1 MQDTVAGMTRR
12 TIGRDASARLHA
24 RAVQTLVEGVS
35 SPMRGPASYDPHP
48 LFVRRG
54 TGGRL
59 EDVDGNVFVD
69 LMLGFGSLIHG
80 HAHPR
85 LVATLREALGDG
97 MQFAAASEAE
107 IEAAE
112 RIARIV
118 PHVERVRFASTG
130 TEATMSAL
138 RVARGFT
145 GRPAFVKFEG
155 HYHGWSDAFCVSSNL
170 VPPAA
175 MGHPNDPV
183 RIPDSSGVSANA
195 IADTV
200 VVPWNDLD
208 RLEAALRRHPG
219 RVAAIFT
226 EPVMANMGVIPPG
239 PGYLEGVRALADEHD
254 VLLVLDET
262 CTGFRL
268 APGGAQERFGIR
280 ADLVTFGKALGAGV
294 PISAV
299 AGRADVMST
308 MTRGRVLHFGTHN
321 ANPALLA
328 MANAS
333 LDLLAAD
340 DGAALRELDV
350 LAQRLV
356 DGWRAAFAAAG
367 IEAVVQAVGSL
378 LQVFFA
384 HPGAGPMGAIEDARS
399 CAALAD
405 PARFRRFQTALR
417 DRGVWLSP
425 SAGFH
430 SVLCTQHTAA
440 DVDEVLAA
448 TADAIAA
455 GAF

>member
-1 MQDTVAGMTRR
+1 MIRR
-12 TIGRDASARLHA
+12 TAARDASARLHA
-24 RAVQTLVEGVS
+24 RALETLVEGVS
-35 SPMRGPASYDPHP
+35 SPMRGPASYEPHP

-54 TGGRL
+54 VGGRL

-80 HAHPR
+80 HAHPQ
-85 LVATLREALGDG
+85 LLAVMREAVGYG

-112 RIARIV
+112 RIARLV
-118 PHVERVRFASTG
+118 PNAERVRFASTG

-145 GRPAFVKFEG
+145 GRPAFIKFEG

-170 VPPAA
+170 VPPGAS
-175 MGHPNDPV
+175 GHPNDPV
-183 RIPDSSGVSANA
+183 RIADSSGVSANA

-208 RLEAALRRHPG
+208 RLDAALRRHAG
-219 RVAAIFT
+219 RIAAIFS
-226 EPVMANMGVIPPG
+226 EPVMANVGVVPPR

-254 VLLVLDET
+254 ALLVLDET

-294 PISAV
+294 PVSAV
-299 AGRADVMST
+299 AGRADVMAT

-328 MANAS
+328 VANAS

-340 DGAALRELDV
+340 GGAALRRLDDLTTR
-350 LAQRLV
+350 LA
-356 DGWRAAFAAAG
+356 DGWRATFAAAG
-367 IEAVVQAVGSL
+367 IDARVQAVGSM
-378 LQVFFA
+378 LQVYFG
-384 HPGAGPMGAIEDARS
+384 HPGAGPIGPIEDARS

-417 DRGVWLSP
+417 ERGVWLSP

-430 SVLCTQHTAA
+430 SVLCTQHTTA
-440 DVDEVLAA
+440 DIDEILAA
-448 TADAIAA
+448 TDDAIAA
-455 GAF
+455 AAF